1 MKEAVLY
8 TFLLLSSTLLSQ
20 DSLRLKRRISD
31 DIFPK
36 SVVHSGDGLFAAQ
49 NKNAHS
55 INFFNRNYE
64 TVGVVYDDIDLS
76 KFDTAYHSIMTWGAP
91 EEGTFSDFGKYYW
104 VSNFK
109 MEGGNFK
116 NAPCESCSGKNYDHS
131 FVYKINTWN
140 FKIEK
145 VVEVGSGSKAIVAND
160 ALKMIAVANYSS
172 GDIHIISSKTN
183 KVIKQ
188 LNVGKYPS
196 AIAYHQNKKQIYVAL
211 AGEKNIAVIN
221 IKNWQISFIENVG
234 YSINDLCLDEK
245 KNTLYASLKE
255 DGKVVKINLNNK
267 ATQYAKT
274 GREPRTIAL
283 SSDGKYLYVVNYAD
297 NSVVKI
303 KTDSMLLKQKVR
315 TAKQPVDISI
325 DEKKGD
331 IWVACISGE
340 IDVFGDKSLL
350 KKSAYDKYIASLMS
364 KPSEKE
370 TTVYLPEIKEEIV
383 VEKKQ
388 VIAPKKK
395 TETSKSDAW
404 IAVAGTFREKEN
416 AKNLQEQLMQ
426 KGYISEVLERDNGMF
441 MVTYGSAVNRKEID
455 DLAEEV
461 KSDGMQVIITRR

>member
-1 MKEAVLY
+1 MKHFVLY
-8 TFLLLSSTLLSQ
+8 ILLFLSTALFSQ
-20 DSLRLKRRISD
+20 DSLRLKRRITD

-55 INFFNRNYE
+55 INFYNRNYE
-64 TVGVVYDDIDLS
+64 TVAVVYDDIDLS
-76 KFDTAYHSIMTWGAP
+76 KFDTSYNSIMTWGAP
-91 EEGTFSDFGKYYW
+91 EEGTFSDVGKYYW

-116 NAPCESCSGKNYDHS
+116 NAPCESCSGKNYDAS

-145 VVEVGSGSKAIVAND
+145 VVEVGSGSKAIASND

-172 GDIHIISSKTN
+172 GDVHIINSKTN

-196 AIAYHQNKKQIYVAL
+196 AIVFHQSKKQIYVAL
-211 AGEKNIAVIN
+211 AGEKNIAVVN
-221 IKNWQISFIENVG
+221 TKNWQISYLENVG
-234 YSINDLCLDEK
+234 SSIYDLCLDEK
-245 KNTLYASLKE
+245 KNILYASLKE
-255 DGKVVKINLNNK
+255 DGKVVKINLNNN
-267 ATQYAKT
+267 ATQYLKT
-274 GREPRTIAL
+274 GREPRSITL
-283 SSDGKYLYVVNYAD
+283 NSDGKYLYVVNYGD
-297 NSVVKI
+297 NSAVKI
-303 KTDSMLLKQKVR
+303 KTDSLLLKQKVR
-315 TAKQPVDISI
+315 TAKQPVGISI

-331 IWVACISGE
+331 IWVACLGGE
-340 IDVFGDKSLL
+340 INVFGDKNLL
-350 KKSAYDKYIASLMS
+350 KKSAYDKYLASLMG

-383 VEKKQ
+383 VEKKE
-388 VIAPKKK
+388 VIVPKKK
-395 TETSKSDAW
+395 TESGKSEAW

-426 KGYISEVLERDNGMF
+426 KGYLSEVLERDNGMY
-441 MVTYGSAVNRKEID
+441 MVTYGSAINRKEID